1 MNSHGAAPLIV
12 RERGQREV
20 FCGLTGIVW
29 LHRKIQ
35 DAFFLVVGSRTCAH
49 LLQSA
54 AGVMIFAEPRFA
66 TAIIDERDLAGLAD
80 VHESLNEVVDQ
91 LLARRPNLRTLFLVG
106 SCPSEVIKLDLD
118 RAAERLGQRHGP
130 GLRVLNYSG
139 SGIETTFTEG
149 EDRAL
154 LFAYYV
160 RDFLRGQVNFNALLD
175 PALQAT
181 LGPELRQR
189 LGLQAAENLTA
200 GAALLGKAPRA

>member
-149 EDRAL
+149 K
-154 LFAYYV
+154 
-160 RDFLRGQVNFNALLD
+160 
-175 PALQAT
+175 T
-181 LGPELRQR
+181 GP
-189 LGLQAAENLTA
+189 
-200 GAALLGKAPRA
+200 